1 MFGRCLST
9 TIKRP
14 RPFWLKIATQR
25 YSISMTT
32 ATNGDYVYFGDE
44 IIGDF
49 GQEGSQK
56 LASELENDDSNVSSL
71 IFTELILAYDDNR
84 LQLDDVTPF
93 LEKVLAN
100 DSRAVEFCQILD
112 VFVLSERIKQL
123 LAHLFKKNVVKTSVL
138 ARNIKPETLLGV
150 GIVPEN
156 FNKILNT
163 RRRDHFYTQ
172 KKYNL
177 LHEESEGYSKLIVEV
192 YHILR
197 DDHTQYQL
205 EYAFRVIESLVGHY
219 NLDPNRVLDVLIDV
233 FSNNFVSNHRFIID
247 FLKRSQWWPRT
258 ESDSTTSMLRL
269 AVGGS
274 DTASKIIG
282 LRLLKCRKDREL
294 PETFKIL
301 IGCLIK
307 EGFLSFGSIF
317 PYFNTEEMESLESLY
332 KKDLEDRVLKA
343 SANALSLAAPLVDED
358 EETGTDGK
366 SKPTE
371 KAEETTLQ
379 SSLLS
384 NLVYQFLRVFLAVGL
399 YYPSLFILTK
409 YPFLAYVDDEIPELI
424 NRLFLEMLTPLH
436 KSFKSISDTDLNQ
449 LQTPKQSASTVS
461 GNSVIYEEITQV
473 DLYSFRPTA
482 MNHGTKKFF
491 YFYSEWKDN
500 LPTILTVKELFKLSY
515 EFLKFNGANLSKN
528 ADLFS
533 QICDIAVADYNLSD
547 ENHLEWFKYFRNFIY
562 PAMSVVEENPFL
574 IEKGFAVMQCFSLE
588 DRYNLY
594 GELHQVLSKTN
605 PLIQI
610 AYGKAEKSTKD
621 ILKRL
626 SKENV
631 RPMMR
636 RLAKTSFAN
645 PLPCLLTILQQI
657 ESYDNLISLVVD
669 TAKYFNQYG
678 WEALTLAIL
687 MRLSA
692 SGRSSI
698 QQDGLNERQWIQS
711 LAQFVGKICQ
721 RYPTLIDLKTLVSFI
736 LKSLHQKD
744 MIAVIVLK
752 EMLMSMGGIQSIN
765 NLTLSQIDMM
775 NCEPSLQKLAFR
787 TVNDTRYECLSSG
800 HQLIKVIHELS
811 AENELFIQLC
821 QLSQDVTHNTNQT
834 HLKILANKN
843 DEMNSVIQLYI
854 QFYNFFGS
862 KETLSRDLISIKKF
876 CDVYH
881 IEPRWVYRIWSNVEA
896 SNGDVPQVPQA
907 MSPQLYDTFWRLSLY
922 DINFSLDLYDDE
934 VAKLEGTIPSL
945 KESVSSA
952 KKDKD
957 VLPSTI
963 EKYRKTLD
971 QNLRFIKDIPS
982 DAKTHSLHNKEINI
996 MLTDQKD
1003 NFFELTSDSV
1013 EELRSFLQYC
1023 VLPRAI
1029 TSSFDASFAA
1039 KFLFKLHDLEVLNYS
1054 VLLLLDELF
1063 GNQILFGTLFTL
1075 SPLEA
1080 ENLGIFYSEVLKVLH
1095 EWTDKVLFK
1104 QNCSTLLN
1112 DGEQITYDEY
1122 RTMLFAYH
1130 EKLLSDV
1137 GVSLTVKEYMS
1148 RRNAITFLKNL
1159 LGVYPNVE
1167 DHCKTMLGFIQNI
1180 SDREERQ
1187 DLKLSSYALIGHLRS
1202 RSKDWV
1208 HVWDFIPMS
1217 DEEKERLIKEHND
1230 RKEQEKQEKLR
1241 LAEKAKQEQL
1251 KLKIEKENKEREKK
1265 LQSAALSYDESSRP
1279 SSRTDIR
1286 KLEPK
1291 SRYDYYNKY
1300 EGSTTDSK
1308 DSAKAEKAQPKAANE
1323 EDKLDKDDQMEIERE
1338 PSANDDKTAK
1348 EAKEAKAKETM
1359 EAEEKTNKEPKDE
1372 PQEEEKPDI
1381 KQRIEQAK
1389 RKLRDSPTPQSSKTA
1404 TPEPDLFPAAPS
1416 AKKDDA
1422 RRNRPI
1428 RKPRA
1433 PLPPQ
1438 EAIASRGPAPQDR
1451 NRRFN
1456 DRSRYT
1462 PPSRGAND
1470 QVSLPPPPPPP
1481 PPPTRN
1487 QPGSRGGWENNKR
1500 RRDTYEGRGYEKR
1513 QKR

>member
-1 MFGRCLST
+1 
-9 TIKRP
+9 
-14 RPFWLKIATQR
+14 
-25 YSISMTT
+25 MTT
-32 ATNGDYVYFGDE
+32 ATNGDHVYLGEE

-49 GQEGSQK
+49 AQEGSQK
-56 LASELENDDSNVSSL
+56 LASQLENDGSNVSSL

-84 LQLDDVTPF
+84 LQLDDVISF

-100 DSRAVEFCQILD
+100 ESRSVEFCQILD
-112 VFVLSERIKQL
+112 VFVLSEQIKQL
-123 LAHLFKKNVVKTSVL
+123 VASLFKKNIVKTSVL
-138 ARNIKPETLLGV
+138 ARNIRPEILLAV

-177 LHEESEGYSKLIVEV
+177 LHEESEGYSKLVVEV

-205 EYAFRVIESLVGHY
+205 EYAFKVIENLVGHY

-233 FSNNFVSNHRFIID
+233 FSNNFVSNHRFIIG

-269 AVGGS
+269 VVGGS
-274 DTASKIIG
+274 DTASKLIG

-317 PYFNTEEMESLESLY
+317 PYFNTEEMEPLELLY
-332 KKDLEDRVLKA
+332 KKHLEDRVLKA

-358 EETGTDGK
+358 EESGTDGK

-371 KAEETTLQ
+371 NEETTLQ

-399 YYPSLFILTK
+399 YYPSLYILTK

-424 NRLFLEMLTPLH
+424 NRLFLEMLAPLH
-436 KSFKSISDTDLNQ
+436 TSFKSISDTDLDQ
-449 LQTPKQSASTVS
+449 LQTSRQSASTVT
-461 GNSVIYEEITQV
+461 GNSVIYEEVTQV

-482 MNHGTKKFF
+482 MNHGTKKFT
-491 YFYSEWKDN
+491 YFYNEWKDC
-500 LPTILTVKELFKLSY
+500 LPTILTVEELFNLSY

-533 QICDIAVADYNLSD
+533 QICDIAVADYNQTD
-547 ENHLEWFKYFRNFIY
+547 ENHLAWFKYFRNFIY

-594 GELHQVLSKTN
+594 GELHQVLSKSN

-657 ESYDNLISLVVD
+657 ESYDNLIPLVVD

-721 RYPTLIDLKTLVSFI
+721 RYPTLIDLNTLVSFI

-765 NLTLSQIDMM
+765 NLTLAQIDMM
-775 NCEPSLQKLAFR
+775 NCEPSLQKLAYR

-800 HQLIKVIHELS
+800 HQLINVIHELG

-821 QLSQDVTHNTNQT
+821 QLSQDVAHSTNQT

-862 KETLSRDLISIKKF
+862 KQTLSRELIPIKEL

-881 IEPRWVYRIWSNVEA
+881 IEPRWVYRIWSSIETSDGNI
-896 SNGDVPQVPQA
+896 PQVPQA
-907 MSPQLYDTFWRLSLY
+907 TSPHLYDTFWRLSLY

-952 KKDKD
+952 KKDKA
-957 VLPSTI
+957 VLPSAI

-971 QNLRFIKDIPS
+971 QNLKFIRDIPS
-982 DAKTHSLHNKEINI
+982 DAKTHSSHNKEINI

-1003 NFFELTSDSV
+1003 KFFELASV

-1039 KFLFKLHDLEVLNYS
+1039 KFLFKLHDLEVANYS

-1080 ENLGIFYSEVLKVLH
+1080 ENLGIFYSEVLRVLN

-1104 QNCSTLLN
+1104 QNCSTLFN
-1112 DGEQITYDEY
+1112 DGVQITYDQF
-1122 RTMLFAYH
+1122 RTMLFTYH

-1137 GVSLTVKEYMS
+1137 GNSLTVTEYMS

-1167 DHCKTMLGFIQNI
+1167 DHCETMLGFIQNI

-1208 HVWDFIPMS
+1208 HIWEFIPMS
-1217 DEEKERLIKEHND
+1217 DEEKERLIREHND

-1241 LAEKAKQEQL
+1241 LAEKAKQQQLELAEKAKQEQL

-1265 LQSAALSYDESSRP
+1265 LQSATLSYDDSSRP
-1279 SSRTDIR
+1279 SSRADIR

-1300 EGSTTDSK
+1300 EGSTSDSK
-1308 DSAKAEKAQPKAANE
+1308 DSSKAEKAQPKAEKE
-1323 EDKLDKDDQMEIERE
+1323 EENQDEGDQMEIDKE
-1338 PSANDDKTAK
+1338 SSDANNDKT
-1348 EAKEAKAKETM
+1348 EAKET
-1359 EAEEKTNKEPKDE
+1359 EEQTTKDIKDE
-1372 PQEEEKPDI
+1372 PREQERPDI

-1404 TPEPDLFPAAPS
+1404 TPEPDLFPLAP
-1416 AKKDDA
+1416 KDDA

-1428 RKPRA
+1428 RRPRA

-1438 EAIASRGPAPQDR
+1438 EAIASRGPPPQDR

-1462 PPSRGAND
+1462 PPSRGSSE
-1470 QVSLPPPPPPP
+1470 QVPPPPPPP
-1481 PPPTRN
+1481 PPPPSRN
-1487 QPGSRGGWENNKR
+1487 QPGRWENKR

>member
-1 MFGRCLST
+1 
-9 TIKRP
+9 
-14 RPFWLKIATQR
+14 
-25 YSISMTT
+25 MTT
-32 ATNGDYVYFGDE
+32 ATNGDFVYLGDE
-44 IIGDF
+44 IFGDF
-49 GQEGSQK
+49 AQEGSQK
-56 LASELENDDSNVSSL
+56 LVSELENEDSNVSSL
-71 IFTELILAYDDNR
+71 IFTELVLAYDDNR
-84 LQLDDVTPF
+84 LQIDDVTSF

-112 VFVLSERIKQL
+112 VFVLSEQIKQL
-123 LAHLFKKNVVKTSVL
+123 LASLFKKNIVKTSVL
-138 ARNIKPETLLGV
+138 ARNIKPESLLTV

-197 DDHTQYQL
+197 DDHTPYEL
-205 EYAFRVIESLVGHY
+205 EYAFKVIENLVGHY

-258 ESDSTTSMLRL
+258 QSDSTTSMLKL
-269 AVGGS
+269 SVGGS
-274 DTASKIIG
+274 DTASKLIG

-307 EGFLSFGSIF
+307 EGFISFGSIF

-332 KKDLEDRVLKA
+332 KKDVEDRVLKA

-358 EETGTDGK
+358 EESGTDGK

-371 KAEETTLQ
+371 KSEETTLQ

-399 YYPSLFILTK
+399 YYPSLYILTK

-436 KSFKSISDTDLNQ
+436 TSFKSISDTDLNQ
-449 LQTPKQSASTVS
+449 LQTPRQTASTVS
-461 GNSVIYEEITQV
+461 GNSSQTQV

-482 MNHGTKKFF
+482 MNHGSKKFT
-491 YFYSEWKDN
+491 YFYSEWKN
-500 LPTILTVKELFKLSY
+500 YLPTILTVEELFELSY

-533 QICDIAVADYNLSD
+533 QICDIAVADYKLSD
-547 ENHLEWFKYFRNFIY
+547 ENHLKWFKYFRNFIY
-562 PAMSVVEENPFL
+562 PAMSIVEENPFL
-574 IEKGFAVMQCFSLE
+574 IEKGFAVMQRFSLE

-594 GELHQVLSKTN
+594 GELHQVLSKSN

-636 RLAKTSFAN
+636 RLAKVSFAN

-800 HQLIKVIHELS
+800 HQLIKVIHDLG

-862 KETLSRDLISIKKF
+862 KETLSRDLISIKEF

-881 IEPRWVYRIWSNVEA
+881 IEPRWVYRIWSNIEA
-896 SNGDVPQVPQA
+896 SKGDVPQVPQA
-907 MSPQLYDTFWRLSLY
+907 ISPQLYDTFWRLSLH

-945 KESVSSA
+945 KESVSST
-952 KKDKD
+952 KRDKD

-1003 NFFELTSDSV
+1003 KFFELASV

-1039 KFLFKLHDLEVLNYS
+1039 KFLFKLHDLEVPNYS

-1104 QNCSTLLN
+1104 HNCSTLSN
-1112 DGEQITYDEY
+1112 DGEQITYDGY

-1137 GVSLTVKEYMS
+1137 GNSLTVKEYMS

-1167 DHCKTMLGFIQNI
+1167 DHCESMLGFIQNI

-1208 HVWDFIPMS
+1208 HIWDFIPMS

-1230 RKEQEKQEKLR
+1230 KKEQQKQEKLR
-1241 LAEKAKQEQL
+1241 LAEKAKQEKLRLAEQEKQEQL

-1265 LQSAALSYDESSRP
+1265 LQSAALSYDDSSRP

-1308 DSAKAEKAQPKAANE
+1308 DSEKVQSKANE
-1323 EDKLDKDDQMEIERE
+1323 EEDQMEIERE
-1338 PSANDDKTAK
+1338 SEANDKTAK
-1348 EAKEAKAKETM
+1348 EAKEAEEINKET
-1359 EAEEKTNKEPKDE
+1359 KDE
-1372 PQEEEKPDI
+1372 PRKEEKPDI

-1404 TPEPDLFPAAPS
+1404 TPEPDLFPLAPS
-1416 AKKDDA
+1416 SKKDDI
-1422 RRNRPI
+1422 RRDRPI
-1428 RKPRA
+1428 RRPRA

-1438 EAIASRGPAPQDR
+1438 EVVASRPQDR

-1462 PPSRGAND
+1462 PPSRGSSE
-1470 QVSLPPPPPPP
+1470 QVPPPPPPP
-1481 PPPTRN
+1481 PPPPSRN
-1487 QPGSRGGWENNKR
+1487 QSGRWENNKR